1 VTQREPV
8 GKGLALELCVRAVF
22 VTLQES
28 GEALWRI
35 PAVEGVAQVVRTAQV
50 AEPDTAPGGE
60 LPQEWTPI
68 RGEGRR
74 NTVRA
79 IRPPVLGVQ
88 HGFRRRREPAAVAL
102 GLLQRCRHIH
112 ILAFGFHH
120 RHGGQ
125 SDEQHVVS
133 RSAVR
138 GPFGNGKV
146 FIFLGASAL
155 RVDQGRGV
163 RDPAGL
169 PKLLIDQ
176 LARLRLIEV
185 YRRGCGVRRGD
196 ERSDRPPWVARRS
209 QPAG

>member
-112 ILAFGFHH
+112 ILGVWLPPPPWGSVRRTACSQPVRCAWAIRQWQGFYFS
-120 RHGGQ
+120 RGERLASRPG
-125 SDEQHVVS
+125 S
-133 RSAVR
+133 RSPRSSRPAEVADR
-138 GPFGNGKV
+138 SAC
-146 FIFLGASAL
+146 ASPPH
-155 RVDQGRGV
+155 RGV
-163 RDPAGL
+163 P
-169 PKLLIDQ
+169 P
-176 LARLRLIEV
+176 RLRCSP
-185 YRRGCGVRRGD
+185 RRRT
-196 ERSDRPPWVARRS
+196 
-209 QPAG
+209 Q